1 MEDVVLK
8 LEKSYAQKF
17 QVLMNIYGNDLMADK
32 FIDYHIS
39 RIKREIA
46 RMQLTLN
53 KFETKYEIS
62 SDDFYK
68 RLEKGEF
75 GDHKDFVQWS
85 GVYEL
90 QLDSKK
96 QLAKLLW

>member
-1 MEDVVLK
+1 MEDVVLT
-8 LEKSYAQKF
+8 LEKTYANKF
-17 QVLMNIYGNDLMADK
+17 HVLMNIYGNDLMADK
-32 FIDYHIS
+32 FIDYHIG

-46 RMQLTLN
+46 RMQQTLN
-53 KFETKYEIS
+53 KFEAKYQINSEE
-62 SDDFYK
+62 FYK
-68 RLEKGEF
+68 KFETGEF
-75 GDHKDFVQWS
+75 GDDKDFIQWS